1 MLRHLPLVLHNCWRN
16 RRRTI
21 LTVLSVGVSLCLLG
35 VLMAIYHAFYLSKPN
50 EYSARRLVTRSKVSL
65 GVPLPLFYGQKIKRL
80 PGVQEV
86 GPDQWFGGVY
96 IDEKHFFAR
105 FAVQPDKILA
115 VRPEMTMPEDQ
126 KKAFLSERT
135 ACIAGRSLAEKY
147 NWHPGE
153 RIAIKGDIFPVNLEL
168 TLRGIYEAPISDDIL
183 YFNWEY
189 LQQSLPQARRGMVGT
204 FWSRVNSTEDVPRVE
219 KAIDEMF
226 RDSPAQTKTE
236 TESAFGLSFVAFLG
250 NVKLFLLSICGAVT
264 FTILLVSGNTIAMS
278 ARERVREVGVLKTLG
293 YTRGTILGI
302 ILGEAVTVCLIGGIL
317 GLLLA
322 QGLVIV
328 VRHGPTFA
336 EEIRYLT
343 IVPPVAAA
351 CLALAAT
358 IGLVS
363 AFVPA
368 YGASRV
374 SIVEAL
380 RSTE

>member
-1 MLRHLPLVLHNCWRN
+1 M
-16 RRRTI
+16 
-21 LTVLSVGVSLCLLG
+21 
-35 VLMAIYHAFYLSKPN
+35 K
-50 EYSARRLVTRSKVSL
+50 
-65 GVPLPLFYGQKIKRL
+65 
-80 PGVQEV
+80 
-86 GPDQWFGGVY
+86 
-96 IDEKHFFAR
+96 FFAR

-115 VRPEMTMPEDQ
+115 IRPELTMGEDQ
-126 KKAFLSERT
+126 KKAFMSERT
-135 ACIAGRSLAEKY
+135 ACIAGRALADKY
-147 NWHPGE
+147 NWHVGE
-153 RIAIKGDIFPVNLEL
+153 RIPLKGDIFPVNLDL
-168 TLRGIYEAPISDDIL
+168 TLRGIYDAPIADDIL

-189 LQQSLPQARRGMVGT
+189 LQQSLPQNRRGMVGT
-204 FWSRVNSTEDVPRVE
+204 FWTRVNSTEDVPRVE
-219 KAIDEMF
+219 KAVDDMF

-302 ILGEAVTVCLIGGIL
+302 ILGEAVTVCLLGGIL

-322 QGLVIV
+322 SGLVIV
-328 VRHGPTFA
+328 VRHGPTFS
-336 EEIRYLT
+336 EELRYLT
-343 IVPPVAAA
+343 IVPPVAAL

-368 YGASRV
+368 YGASRI

>member
-35 VLMAIYHAFYLSKPN
+35 VLMAIYHAFYLSNPN

-65 GVPLPLFYGQKIKRL
+65 GVPLPLFYGQKIKQI

-86 GPDQWFGGVY
+86 GPEQWFGGVY
-96 IDEKHFFAR
+96 IDDKHFFAR

-115 VRPEMTMPEDQ
+115 VRPEMTIPEDQ

-135 ACIAGRSLAEKY
+135 ACIAGRALAEKY
-147 NWHPGE
+147 NWHLGE
-153 RIAIKGDIFPVNLEL
+153 RIPIKGDIFPVNLEL
-168 TLRGIYEAPISDDIL
+168 TLRGIYDAPISDDVL

-189 LQQSLPQARRGMVGT
+189 LQQGLPQNRRGMVGT

-219 KAIDEMF
+219 KAVDEMF